1 MADVTPRRALV
12 TGASRGIGR
21 AIALALAGDGANL
34 ALLARTTMATRD
46 TAKAVRKLGR
56 ESVSIGADLRDPAAV
71 QAGIDQTIA
80 ALGGLDVLVHAA
92 GVSWMGPSD
101 SAPPGAWSALMETNL
116 VGAMEATR
124 LALPHLLKGR
134 APALIFIAS
143 ISAITPFARGAAY
156 AASKHGLL
164 GFAQS
169 LYEELRGAGLKV
181 STICPG
187 NVNTEMTRAT
197 GLPARWDELL
207 QPEDVADAV
216 RYILSTSPR
225 ACPTEIVLRCH
236 HGTYL

>member
-1 MADVTPRRALV
+1 
-12 TGASRGIGR
+12 
-21 AIALALAGDGANL
+21 
-34 ALLARTTMATRD
+34 
-46 TAKAVRKLGR
+46 
-56 ESVSIGADLRDPAAV
+56 
-71 QAGIDQTIA
+71 
-80 ALGGLDVLVHAA
+80 
-92 GVSWMGPSD
+92 
-101 SAPPGAWSALMETNL
+101 METNL

-124 LALPHLLKGR
+124 LALPHLLKGT

-187 NVNTEMTRAT
+187 NVNTEMTRST